1 MNGSAYGI
9 LLICSLSTFEFY
21 LKQLN
26 SYNSFKLRD
35 FRANWSTNR
44 VLFFSHC
51 I

>member
-1 MNGSAYGI
+1 MNGSAYEI
-9 LLICSLSTFEFY
+9 LSICSLSTFKLY

-26 SYNSFKLRD
+26 SYNSFKLRE
-35 FRANWSTNR
+35 FRANWNTNR